1 MVVTPKVRI
10 ENNLLVIQRS
20 NCFWV
25 VDFEEARAS
34 VFASLIANSAVLK
47 RLKGL
52 RKFEVGLKSQENW
65 EWK

>member
-25 VDFEEARAS
+25 VDFEEAGAS